1 MNVTP
6 HKRIETTEQIL
17 LKHLVIV
24 GDIIRVKLEIP
35 SLVHTRTQLSHKF
48 SQFKISLKNVNST
61 ELEANIHY

>member
-1 MNVTP
+1 MNVTQ

-35 SLVHTRTQLSHKF
+35 SRVHTRTQLSHKF
-48 SQFKISLKNVNST
+48 SQF
-61 ELEANIHY
+61 NIKKKKCSFH